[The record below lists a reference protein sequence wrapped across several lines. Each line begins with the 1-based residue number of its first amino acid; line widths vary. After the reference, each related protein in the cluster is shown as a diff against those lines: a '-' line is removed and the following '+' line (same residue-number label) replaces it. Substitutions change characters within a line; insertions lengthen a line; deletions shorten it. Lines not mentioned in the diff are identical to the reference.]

1 MPTRQIFWKGS
12 AYTLLSIHVAF
23 TFFLL
28 LTPFAIL
35 IGQWQIWSWTKN
47 LSFRNIHIL
56 LLTYVIVEVL
66 FSIPCFLT
74 VMENSCRKKSN
85 LPLYT
90 TGFFDYWVETLF
102 VTTYRNWLF
111 IAILSL
117 LAIFSFIL
125 YFAAPPLFP

>member
-1 MPTRQIFWKGS
+1 MNMKIFWNGA
-12 AYTLLSIHVAF
+12 AYTLLSIHAAF

-35 IGQWQIWSWTKN
+35 IGQWQVWPWTQN
-47 LSFRNIHIL
+47 LTFRNIHIL
-56 LLTYVIVEVL
+56 LLTFVVIEVL

-85 LPLYT
+85 RPLYT

-125 YFAAPPLFP
+125 YFAVPPLSS

>member
-1 MPTRQIFWKGS
+1 MKIFWIGS

-35 IGQWQIWSWTKN
+35 IGQWQVWSWTLN
-47 LSFRNIHIL
+47 LSFRTIHIL
-56 LLTYVIVEVL
+56 LLTFVVVEVL

-74 VMENSCRKKSN
+74 VMENSCRKKAS

-90 TGFFDYWVETLF
+90 TGFFDYWVESLF
-102 VTTYRNWLF
+102 ATNYDNRLF

-117 LAIFSFIL
+117 LAMLSFIL
-125 YFAAPPLFP
+125 YWVVPPLSF

>member
-1 MPTRQIFWKGS
+1 MNIFWNGA
-12 AYTLLSIHVAF
+12 AYTLLSMHVAF
-23 TFFLL
+23 IFFLL

-35 IGQWQIWSWTKN
+35 IGQWRVWSWTQHRT
-47 LSFRNIHIL
+47 FRNVHIL
-56 LLTYVIVEVL
+56 SLTFVVIEVL

-85 LPLYT
+85 LPIYT
-90 TGFFDYWVETLF
+90 TGFFDYWVENLF
-102 VTTYRNWLF
+102 FTTYCNWMF

-125 YFAAPPLFP
+125 YFAVPPESS